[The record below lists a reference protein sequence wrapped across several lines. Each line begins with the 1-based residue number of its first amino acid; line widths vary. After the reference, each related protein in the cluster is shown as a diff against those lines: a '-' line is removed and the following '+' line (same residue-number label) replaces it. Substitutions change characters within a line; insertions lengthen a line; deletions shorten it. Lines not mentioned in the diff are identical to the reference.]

1 MLQRPAAH
9 LPTRCKGPP
18 ICTFACVVA
27 CISAPHRPLSCHRC
41 VKARP
46 LSQRTIVRLSNQLS
60 VGCGRTSRTVRPVSA
75 PQGGETHRVVEYYGH
90 SAYQVL
96 AHDSSTR
103 GVLRRT
109 ERQVDMA
116 PTARA
121 LLVPR
126 FQQTTHLRSIFAA
139 PVARRRPLLLRA
151 DVLSLSDG
159 GLSTIASP
167 EGAPTDRMQER
178 RPAAGVRTAGRPF
191 QVTGGANSPITPRD
205 DPPLKRFATET
216 YPHQSKIQ

>member
-1 MLQRPAAH
+1 
-9 LPTRCKGPP
+9 
-18 ICTFACVVA
+18 
-27 CISAPHRPLSCHRC
+27 
-41 VKARP
+41 
-46 LSQRTIVRLSNQLS
+46 
-60 VGCGRTSRTVRPVSA
+60 
-75 PQGGETHRVVEYYGH
+75 VVEYYGH

-96 AHDSSTR
+96 AHESSTR

-126 FQQTTHLRSIFAA
+126 CQQTTHLRSTVAA

-151 DVLSLSDG
+151 DVLFLSGG

-191 QVTGGANSPITPRD
+191 QVTGGAHSPITPRD
-205 DPPLKRFATET
+205 DPPLKRFATKT
-216 YPHQSKIQ
+216 YPHQSKIQKHAPQSSETNLLVKHSCLLWPSATGIVVSICTTPLTPLLTAVSKI